1 MIATCAV
8 GYHAAN
14 AMQITAIEPV
24 VLELPHPR
32 PYRKAWAPP
41 RALERSRTLT
51 LVRIRTAEGAVGYG
65 VMGGDAREA
74 VAATAPA
81 LLGADSAWLPAHAP
95 AIEAAAAWAVDI
107 ALCDLLGKEAGQPLA
122 RLWGICQDR
131 IRAYVS
137 PVVGKPDAEL
147 ADDAARYR
155 EQGFTAIKLR
165 TARPTMGED
174 IAMVRAIRE
183 RVGDSMEI
191 LVDANL
197 ASGVGP
203 GSTRPAWDYRRA
215 RETARELHQ
224 LGVGW
229 LEEPLPRGD
238 IPAIARLTTEAE
250 LAIAGGEGDR
260 GTASFAR
267 LLRAGAYDVLQPDCA
282 ASAPLSQMRK
292 IAAAAELA
300 GRRFVPHHGSCGIG
314 LAAHLQLCATLTNC
328 PYVEFMLDPPYR
340 TVESFQQLYG
350 IIPEPIGI
358 DADGMVSVPSGP
370 GLGIEIDDSRI
381 EPYRVA

>member
-1 MIATCAV
+1 MIATRTG
-8 GYHAAN
+8 GYHGI
-14 AMQITAIEPV
+14 AMKITAVEPA

-32 PYRKAWAPP
+32 PYRKAWSPP
-41 RALERSRTLT
+41 QALERSRTMT
-51 LVRIRTAEGAVGYG
+51 LVRVRSAEGVTGYG
-65 VMGGDAREA
+65 VMGGDARAA
-74 VAATAPA
+74 VAAVAPA
-81 LLGADSAWLPAHAP
+81 LLGADSAWLQAHA
-95 AIEAAAAWAVDI
+95 AAVEAAGAWAVDM

-131 IRAYVS
+131 IRAYIS

-155 EQGFTAIKLR
+155 EEGFTAIKLR
-165 TARPTMGED
+165 TARPTMAED
-174 IAMVRAIRE
+174 IAMVRAVRE
-183 RVGDSMEI
+183 RVGDSMDI

-197 ASGVGP
+197 ATGVGP
-203 GSTRPAWDYRRA
+203 GSPRPAWDYARA

-238 IPAIARLTTEAE
+238 VDAIARLTGEAE

-260 GTASFAR
+260 GTAAFAR
-267 LLRAGAYDVLQPDCA
+267 LLQAGAYDVLQPDCA
-282 ASAPLSQMRK
+282 ASVPLSQMRK

-314 LAAHLQLCATLTNC
+314 LAAHLQLCATLPNS
-328 PYVEFMLDPPYR
+328 PYVEYMLDPPYR
-340 TVESFQQLYG
+340 TVESYQQLHG

-358 DADGMVSVPSGP
+358 DADGMVCVPLDP
-370 GLGIEIDDSRI
+370 GLGIEIDESRI
-381 EPYRVA
+381 DRYRVA

>member
-1 MIATCAV
+1 M
-8 GYHAAN
+8 AA
-14 AMQITAIEPV
+14 MKITAVDPFV
-24 VLELPHPR
+24 VELPHPR
-32 PYRKAWAPP
+32 PYRKAWSPP
-41 RALERSRTLT
+41 QVLERSRTMT

-65 VMGGDAREA
+65 AMGGDARDAVEA
-74 VAATAPA
+74 VAPA
-81 LLGADSAWLPAHAP
+81 LIGADSAWLQAHAP
-95 AIEAAAAWAVDI
+95 AIEAAAAWAVDV

-122 RLWGICQDR
+122 RLWGICRDR

-155 EQGFTAIKLR
+155 EEGFTAIKLR
-165 TARPTMGED
+165 TARPTMAED
-174 IAMVRAIRE
+174 IAMVQAVRE
-183 RVGDSMEI
+183 RVGDSMDV

-197 ASGVGP
+197 AGGAGSG
-203 GSTRPAWDYRRA
+203 SERPAWDYRRA

-229 LEEPLPRGD
+229 LEEPMPRGD
-238 IPAIARLTTEAE
+238 VEGIARLTREAE

-260 GTASFAR
+260 GTAAFAR

-282 ASAPLSQMRK
+282 ASASLSQMRK

-300 GRRFVPHHGSCGIG
+300 GRRFVPHHGACGIG
-314 LAAHLQLCATLTNC
+314 LAAHLQLCATLNNS
-328 PYVEFMLDPPYR
+328 PYVEYMLDPPYR
-340 TVESFQQLYG
+340 TVESYQQLHG

-358 DADGMVSVPSGP
+358 DADGMVRVPTGR
-370 GLGIEIDDSRI
+370 GLGIEIDESRI
-381 EPYRVA
+381 ERYRVA